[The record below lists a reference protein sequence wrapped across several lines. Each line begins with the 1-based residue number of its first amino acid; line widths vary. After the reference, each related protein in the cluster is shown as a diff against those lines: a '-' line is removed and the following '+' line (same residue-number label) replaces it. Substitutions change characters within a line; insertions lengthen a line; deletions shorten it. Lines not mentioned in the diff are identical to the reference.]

1 MQHICC
7 PQPKSTSGVRSIFKC
22 HAIDLEDPDIID
34 CLPFCP
40 LQPPLDLLGQDHYYT
55 VRPHN
60 GSTTQG
66 LARLRVIHYGKQ
78 CNEQRRSLFYYR
90 KKRLPENAISVMVA
104 WLLSNQTLSVFY
116 NSRLGKGFYVP
127 IPLQV
132 VDFEILSQLV
142 DDATESGFLRRALL
156 WVSEAAVLW
165 PPPVWPNYLQCA
177 VE

>member
-1 MQHICC
+1 M
-7 PQPKSTSGVRSIFKC
+7 
-22 HAIDLEDPDIID
+22 EDPDIID

-104 WLLSNQTLSVFY
+104 WLLSNQMLNDFY

-127 IPLQV
+127 SSSGWFWNSLIASRWCYRKWFPKKSPPLGV
-132 VDFEILSQLV
+132 WGSSPLASSGLAQLFV
-142 DDATESGFLRRALL
+142 MCRR
-156 WVSEAAVLW
+156 V
-165 PPPVWPNYLQCA
+165 NYYS
-177 VE
+177 